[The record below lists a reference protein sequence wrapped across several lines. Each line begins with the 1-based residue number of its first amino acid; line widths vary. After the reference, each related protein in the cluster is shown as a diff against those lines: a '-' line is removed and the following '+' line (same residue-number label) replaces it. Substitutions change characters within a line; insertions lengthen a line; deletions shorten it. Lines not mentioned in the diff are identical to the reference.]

1 MRLQFLGSYG
11 DGTGDAAI
19 RFPLLNLLVQRLKRL
34 FNGTVF
40 IDAVDGIRE

>member
-1 MRLQFLGSYG
+1 MRLQFLRSYG